1 MIYRR
6 RKAMRFE
13 KLLWITKGAAS
24 RVGFLSNKYTPSRGR
39 GLNACISSRITTVI
53 HVASHHQINY
63 NWFNEPF
70 AVSPYNWFILRHAWL
85 NLWDKHMTTGRIN
98 QVTTFHFHAIAPQR
112 AQCVIHPILAIS
124 HCWLLSW
131 LGVCPLIDEQ
141 FWLWHQEAFS
151 WFSLLSNSNQF
162 VRPPLSPGLTSF
174 RSMSFCHLYKVQQNA
189 MAFRGNYQ
197 WPALHENVHW
207 SWWIPNWLS
216 ASGLAIGKKSTML
229 HQCKQFILLD
239 RSIMSR

>member
-98 QVTTFHFHAIAPQR
+98 QVTTF
-112 AQCVIHPILAIS
+112 
-124 HCWLLSW
+124 
-131 LGVCPLIDEQ
+131 
-141 FWLWHQEAFS
+141 
-151 WFSLLSNSNQF
+151 
-162 VRPPLSPGLTSF
+162 PLSRNCSAKSSVHDPSNTCYQPLLVAFLVRSLSLDQWAILTMTPRSFQLVQPTKQLKINWSDHPYPPVSQVPGP
-174 RSMSFCHLYKVQQNA
+174 CHSVT
-189 MAFRGNYQ
+189 F
-197 WPALHENVHW
+197 
-207 SWWIPNWLS
+207 
-216 ASGLAIGKKSTML
+216 KKCNKMP
-229 HQCKQFILLD
+229 
-239 RSIMSR
+239 